1 MQINIK
7 RVYDMFSPDD
17 GKRIL
22 VDRLWPRGISKDN
35 ARIDYWAKDVAPSN
49 ELRKWYNHDPGKW
62 DEFKQQ
68 YFSELNNNQTGV
80 DDLLN
85 QMSNNTTFVFSS
97 KETRLNNAYA
107 LKEYLVSYVLNS

>member
-1 MQINIK
+1 MEIKIK
-7 RVYDMFSPDD
+7 RIYDTFSVDD

-35 ARIDYWAKDVAPSN
+35 ARIDYWAKDIAPSD
-49 ELRKWYNHDPGKW
+49 ELRKWYQHDPDKW
-62 DEFKQQ
+62 DEFRKR
-68 YFSELNNNQTGV
+68 YFVELDNNQTSV
-80 DDLLN
+80 DLLLN
-85 QMSNNTTFVFSS
+85 QLSKKTTFIFSS

>member
-1 MQINIK
+1 MKIKIK
-7 RVYDMFSPDD
+7 RAYDIFSPDD

-35 ARIDYWAKDVAPSN
+35 ARIDYWAKDIAPSN
-49 ELRKWYNHDPGKW
+49 ELRKWYNHDSGRW
-62 DEFKQQ
+62 DEFKQR
-68 YFSELNNNQTGV
+68 YFSELSNNQV
-80 DDLLN
+80 AVEELVKQMN
-85 QMSNNTTFVFSS
+85 QNTTFIFSS